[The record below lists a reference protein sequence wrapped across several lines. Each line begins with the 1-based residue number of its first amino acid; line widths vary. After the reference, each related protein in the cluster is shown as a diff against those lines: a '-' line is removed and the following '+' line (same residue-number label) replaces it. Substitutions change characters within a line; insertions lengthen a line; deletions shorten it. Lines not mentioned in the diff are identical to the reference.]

1 MQSITFIFNPSM
13 SPRPYINSEQRKAE
27 TVEAVI
33 KLCGKHNP
41 DELTTSGIASELNL
55 SQGALFRHFP
65 NKKTLWESVARWVAE
80 KLISTVIAV
89 SHESDSPLEG
99 LEATYLAHVDFVVRH
114 PGAPRLIFSE
124 LQKPDQSRAR
134 EIVQQALDNYRGHIR
149 RLLENGITCGELQKD
164 LDVEAAAIMYL
175 GSIQGLVVQALV
187 SGEIST
193 ASQAAPRVFQL
204 FLRAI
209 RKQDA

>member
-1 MQSITFIFNPSM
+1 M
-13 SPRPYINSEQRKAE
+13 SPRPYINSEQRQAE

-33 KLCGKHNP
+33 RLCGEHNP
-41 DELTTSGIASELNL
+41 DELTTAGIASELKL

-80 KLISTVIAV
+80 KLINTVIVV
-89 SHESDSPLEG
+89 SDEAESPLGG
-99 LEATYLAHVDFVVRH
+99 LEAMYMAHVDFVVRH

-124 LQKPDQSRAR
+124 LQKPDQSRAK

-149 RLLENGITCGELQKD
+149 RLLENGITCGELRNN

-175 GSIQGLVVQALV
+175 GSIQGLIVQALV
-187 SGEIST
+187 SGDMST
-193 ASQAAPRVFQL
+193 ATRAAPRVFKL
-204 FLRAI
+204 FLLAI
-209 RKQDA
+209 RE